1 MDNKQS
7 SVNMQLATVLW
18 DRREKNVWMVE
29 TMREKNVL
37 ILEAIIET
45 ISLYRRQNIVLMG
58 NRDDSKYDQK
68 S

>member
-58 NRDDSKYDQK
+58 NRDDSKYDQE

>member
-18 DRREKNVWMVE
+18 DRTEKNVWMVE
-29 TMREKNVL
+29 TIREKNVL

-58 NRDDSKYDQK
+58 NRDDSKYDQE

>member
-7 SVNMQLATVLW
+7 FVNMQLAAVLW
-18 DRREKNVWMVE
+18 DRTEKNVWIVE
-29 TMREKNVL
+29 TIREKNVL

-58 NRDDSKYDQK
+58 NRDDSKYDEE

>member
-18 DRREKNVWMVE
+18 DRTEKNVWMVE
-29 TMREKNVL
+29 TIREKNVL

>member
-18 DRREKNVWMVE
+18 DRTEKNVWMVE
-29 TMREKNVL
+29 TIREKNVL

-45 ISLYRRQNIVLMG
+45 ISLYWRQNIVLMG
-58 NRDDSKYDQK
+58 NRDDSKYDQE

>member
-1 MDNKQS
+1 
-7 SVNMQLATVLW
+7 MQLATVLW

-37 ILEAIIET
+37 ILEAILET

>member
-29 TMREKNVL
+29 TIREKNVL

-58 NRDDSKYDQK
+58 NRDDSKYDQE